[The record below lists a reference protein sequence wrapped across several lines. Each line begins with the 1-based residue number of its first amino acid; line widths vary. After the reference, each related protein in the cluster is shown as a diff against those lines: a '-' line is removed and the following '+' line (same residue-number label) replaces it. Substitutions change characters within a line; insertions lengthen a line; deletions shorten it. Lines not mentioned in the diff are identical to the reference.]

1 MANLPPET
9 LYLITNLLP
18 RLFEVINLATAT
30 EYNLFEQYGET
41 AATIYELEQINNAL
55 ERARS
60 FYNRLYVLT
69 LQVAESQP
77 VASSA
82 TLNLLL
88 QSIEQAQATA
98 DAVEATAQETKRTW
112 GLS

>member
-9 LYLITNLLP
+9 LNSITYLIP
-18 RLFEVINLATAT
+18 RLFQVINLATAT

-41 AATIYELEQINNAL
+41 EATISELDELKNVT
-55 ERARS
+55 ERARA
-60 FYNRLYVLT
+60 FYNQLYTLT

-82 TLNLLL
+82 TLNLLRITL
-88 QSIEQAQATA
+88 EQAQFIT
-98 DAVEATAQETKRTW
+98 DAGEASVLEIKKSW